1 MPSSLIESM
10 WPIKMVGNLKA
21 HGTKPCRL
29 RITYEYGT
37 SGGIWTIIIE
47 WQDLQNLSRVEAQIP
62 RQRNRIFWMKRVG
75 ICRIVLLRKVSE
87 QN

>member
-10 WPIKMVGNLKA
+10 WPIKMLGNLKA
-21 HGTKPCRL
+21 HGTS
-29 RITYEYGT
+29 T

-87 QN
+87 HN